1 MSKTLHNLSKVMA
14 SIQSSGWQWGKIGGF
29 PAGLRMDSIWRCR
42 RPVGK
47 LRPIAHC
54 VYCGVN
60 SLLKHF
66 FKMVAM
72 LLRVTVILLLLVVAI
87 IIGLRAVVALVYRGG
102 TYTVDTVPAHRVA
115 IIFGARVYP
124 DERPSAML
132 ADRVAA
138 GVDLYRA
145 GKVEVLL
152 MTGDNSY
159 LDYNEP
165 DAMKTYAM
173 ELGVPEEDIV
183 VDYAGRRTYDS
194 CYRAR
199 HIFQVDEAIL
209 VTQNFHLD
217 RALLLC
223 NALGVQSVG
232 VWADYQRPHGY
243 SRVSLTYS
251 RLREF
256 PAMLAA
262 VIDLVRRPVPILGD
276 PLPIFPR
283 G

>member
-1 MSKTLHNLSKVMA
+1 VDIL
-14 SIQSSGWQWGKIGGF
+14 
-29 PAGLRMDSIWRCR
+29 LRR
-42 RPVGK
+42 
-47 LRPIAHC
+47 
-54 VYCGVN
+54 
-60 SLLKHF
+60 F
-66 FKMVAM
+66 FKMVVM
-72 LLRVTVILLLLVVAI
+72 LLKITLIVLAAI
-87 IIGLRAVVALVYRGG
+87 VGLTIGLRAIVALVYRGS
-102 TYTVDTVPAHRVA
+102 TFTVDTVPGRRVA
-115 IIFGARVYP
+115 IVFGARVYA

-165 DAMKTYAM
+165 DTMKAYAMK
-173 ELGVPEEDIV
+173 LGVPEGNIV

-223 NALGVQSVG
+223 NALGVKSVG

-243 SRVSLTYS
+243 SRVSLDYS

-262 VIDLVRRPVPILGD
+262 VIDLVRRPTPIMGE